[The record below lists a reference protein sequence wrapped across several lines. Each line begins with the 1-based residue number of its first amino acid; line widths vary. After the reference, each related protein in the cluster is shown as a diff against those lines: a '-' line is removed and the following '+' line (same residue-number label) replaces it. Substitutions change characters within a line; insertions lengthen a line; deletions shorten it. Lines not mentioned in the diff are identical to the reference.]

1 MPNTIINNGVINLG
15 RCCPKYRGD
24 YASYETYRG
33 LDYVLYGGKVWL
45 AVHHEPFVGQEP
57 QNGEY
62 WREVAINISTDSNL
76 TPEQIALLKGPKGD
90 RGPQGVQGDPCKI
103 YFGSSIAD
111 LSGDASS
118 IPDGALVVTVPA
130 VGDPDNAKLYVKNES
145 GFVFLADIFWRKE

>member
-33 LDYVLYGGKVWL
+33 LDYVLYRGKVWL
-45 AVHHEPFVGQEP
+45 AVHHEPFVRQEP

-76 TPEQIALLKGPKGD
+76 TPEQIALLKGPAGPA
-90 RGPQGVQGDPCKI
+90 GPQGPQGEPCRF

-111 LSGDASS
+111 LKSDASS
-118 IPDGALVVTVPA
+118 IPDGGMVLVITA
-130 VGDPDNAKLYVKNES
+130 GDQNNAKMYVKDKS
-145 GFVFLADIFWRKE
+145 DFMFLADIFWRKE